1 MKRLSLYILS
11 SLLLITAGCKE
22 DYNQLA
28 TGYGDLGITL
38 SIDTTITNI
47 ALAQPIKIDAPDINS
62 ISISAKGEN
71 GNLREWKNIEEF
83 EQTHKMIPVDNY
95 TFQASSGQTDA
106 EGYVTPVFAAE
117 CKAYV
122 NDNSLTEISL
132 DCKVASTIIT
142 STKRI
147 NNQII
152 KDLSIRVKSD
162 NGKYVALSR
171 NDMAAMINPGKIR
184 GEVTITDNSGREV
197 TIQPIEIENAES
209 AEHYE
214 IYATTPD
221 DGSNTICFVYD
232 GHTMNSPMTVE
243 INDALFSTAPP
254 IFKTQGLQENNIL
267 EISENETIET
277 PVICELTIPGGLQHL
292 YLSVHSSISSN
303 GFNINETDIANGI
316 SDTLSGLIIAE
327 GNTEG
332 SEFVT
337 IDFTELASCLP
348 ASNGEST
355 AYDITLQAKDKQGR
369 VSGTPC
375 TITIVIN
382 PVNIRIMPPEEI
394 PLEADKAI
402 FNVVYN
408 GDDFNDIQLQYE
420 TSGDIWNT
428 LKTVS
433 VSNNDDGTYSV
444 TTIIPE
450 ELHMLKVRAEYKNGL
465 RYSEPV
471 ILRRQ
476 IPEFGVIC
484 ERDNIWTSKADIIIT
499 GDYAEKIIKYISV
512 YIKEKGGDLH
522 PAVIE
527 RVPEEHR
534 ITIST
539 LMPSTGYSIVVSTSA
554 NDEKH
559 IDFTT
564 EDAVELSNGDFE
576 DNIKETINIPLINCG
591 GKYSNLNSW
600 MPTYNT
606 SSIKVSEAEGWA
618 SVNAKTCSEHAR
630 TSNTW
635 FKVPTT
641 EIIRNSYEGQYAVK
655 LTNAAWDINGI
666 EPPRD
671 TRTDDGYFSR
681 NAPHIANRSVGKIFL
696 GTYTFAADGSEKY
709 EEGISF
715 TSRPTAITG
724 YYYYRQ
730 DVNDTEETGLV
741 TIRLI
746 NETDGN
752 ATVIGEGRGELHAS
766 TSFTRFSVPVT
777 YTIRN
782 MQATKL
788 QVMVSS
794 SCYASYDQSEETRKI
809 KTTDHLEKGVSTGAE
824 LVIDDLQLLYE

>member
-1 MKRLSLYILS
+1 
-11 SLLLITAGCKE
+11 
-22 DYNQLA
+22 
-28 TGYGDLGITL
+28 
-38 SIDTTITNI
+38 
-47 ALAQPIKIDAPDINS
+47 
-62 ISISAKGEN
+62 
-71 GNLREWKNIEEF
+71 
-83 EQTHKMIPVDNY
+83 
-95 TFQASSGQTDA
+95 
-106 EGYVTPVFAAE
+106 
-117 CKAYV
+117 
-122 NDNSLTEISL
+122 
-132 DCKVASTIIT
+132 
-142 STKRI
+142 
-147 NNQII
+147 
-152 KDLSIRVKSD
+152 
-162 NGKYVALSR
+162 
-171 NDMAAMINPGKIR
+171 
-184 GEVTITDNSGREV
+184 
-197 TIQPIEIENAES
+197 
-209 AEHYE
+209 
-214 IYATTPD
+214 
-221 DGSNTICFVYD
+221 
-232 GHTMNSPMTVE
+232 
-243 INDALFSTAPP
+243 
-254 IFKTQGLQENNIL
+254 
-267 EISENETIET
+267 
-277 PVICELTIPGGLQHL
+277 
-292 YLSVHSSISSN
+292 
-303 GFNINETDIANGI
+303 
-316 SDTLSGLIIAE
+316 
-327 GNTEG
+327 
-332 SEFVT
+332 
-337 IDFTELASCLP
+337 
-348 ASNGEST
+348 
-355 AYDITLQAKDKQGR
+355 
-369 VSGTPC
+369 
-375 TITIVIN
+375 
-382 PVNIRIMPPEEI
+382 
-394 PLEADKAI
+394 
-402 FNVVYN
+402 
-408 GDDFNDIQLQYE
+408 
-420 TSGDIWNT
+420 
-428 LKTVS
+428 
-433 VSNNDDGTYSV
+433 
-444 TTIIPE
+444 
-450 ELHMLKVRAEYKNGL
+450 
-465 RYSEPV
+465 
-471 ILRRQ
+471 
-476 IPEFGVIC
+476 
-484 ERDNIWTSKADIIIT
+484 
-499 GDYAEKIIKYISV
+499 
-512 YIKEKGGDLH
+512 
-522 PAVIE
+522 
-527 RVPEEHR
+527 
-534 ITIST
+534 
-539 LMPSTGYSIVVSTSA
+539 MPSTGYSIVVSTSA

-681 NAPHIANRSVGKIFL
+681 NVPHIANRSAGKIFL